1 MSIEIILFGV
11 VALVLVLDFALKGI
25 KKKTTQDDVERIGEE
40 QSKKKA
46 FNLNYILERKRNI
59 LTFILLVILFK
70 PLIHFQFYPEH
81 NIYQDIENEIKIN
94 GNSYAYDISG
104 EHLPSF
110 YINPDEKKITI
121 EIHSGSCLI
130 FDHTRQYT
138 PLYFGEGCRI
148 EQVSTPI
155 KINEAFRVDANRSEN
170 YYRLESES
178 DFYNKN
184 HDSNLRK
191 DYTTYCIEKLVHLNG
206 VLNQEEIDSIR
217 NTFPI
222 TKTIK
227 PFLNKEIYTKNGN
240 KIFFNGYD
248 NPYYYFYATI
258 KDKINLS
265 QHIQLMFL
273 NKIWLFAVSFASLGV
288 LVLLFND
295 KIKTR

>member
-1 MSIEIILFGV
+1 MNIEIILFGV
-11 VALVLVLDFALKGI
+11 VVLVLVLDFALKGF
-25 KKKTTQDDVERIGEE
+25 KKKNVQDDIERIGEE

-46 FNLNYILERKRNI
+46 FNFNYILARKRNI

-94 GNSYAYDISG
+94 GNSSAYDISG
-104 EHLPSF
+104 EHLPSS
-110 YINPDEKKITI
+110 YINLKGVNTTI
-121 EIHSGSCLI
+121 EIYSGSCSFLNWN
-130 FDHTRQYT
+130 Y
-138 PLYFGEGCRI
+138 GEFCRV

-155 KINEAFRVDANRSEN
+155 KINEAFRVDINRSEE
-170 YYRLESES
+170 YVDDS

-184 HDSNLRK
+184 HRSNLHL
-191 DYTTYCIEKLVHLNG
+191 DYYENNVNFIDLQS
-206 VLNQEEIDSIR
+206 VLNREEWDSVR

-227 PFLNKEIYTKNGN
+227 PFKNKEIYTKNGN

-258 KDKINLS
+258 KDKMNLS

-273 NKIWLFAVSFASLGV
+273 KKIWLFAISFASLGV
-288 LVLLFND
+288 LVILFND
-295 KIKTR
+295 KIKAR

>member
-11 VALVLVLDFALKGI
+11 VALVLVLDFALKGV
-25 KKKTTQDDVERIGEE
+25 KKKNIQDDVERIGEE

-104 EHLPSF
+104 EHLPSS
-110 YINPDEKKITI
+110 YINLKGVNKTI
-121 EIHSGSCLI
+121 EIYSGSCRFLNLN
-130 FDHTRQYT
+130 Y
-138 PLYFGEGCRI
+138 GEFCRV

-155 KINEAFRVDANRSEN
+155 KINEAFRVHATRSEE
-170 YYRLESES
+170 YVDDS

-184 HDSNLRK
+184 HDSNLRI
-191 DYTTYCIEKLVHLNG
+191 DYFETNSNLIDLQS
-206 VLNQEEIDSIR
+206 VLNREEWDSVK

-258 KDKINLS
+258 KDRINLS